1 MCCAGLA
8 VSGGPRALAHVD
20 GNVHYQFHTENPGGQ
35 VSVHLY

>member
-1 MCCAGLA
+1 MCAGLA